1 MKSSLRSVSGL
12 PRIPLESGIADDLV
26 KALARLHPLTILR
39 GPRGYGKTSAVV
51 TWLRQAEDLPE
62 VVYTTLTTVSNE
74 REGFWAQLRDA
85 LARIDDRLDAPP
97 SPEEDTERVVTTW
110 LAQRREPLLVIIDD
124 YHEAGLRHGAA
135 SIDDALV
142 DLVRQNDQLY
152 LAAAGRTLRALETVG
167 SLSVDTL
174 VIGPDELRL
183 TGDMVYALATRTGVQ
198 LTHDRAEQIVVD
210 LGGWPSAIRAGLQRA
225 AASGGRDTAEVTFA
239 DNFIGAMVRDLRFEN
254 VRAFLLR
261 TAIPEQFDIETA
273 RVIAPEGNTVRMLR
287 NIRAAGLLAERR
299 TVDGQSYSYPP
310 AIRAALIRVMRESR
324 PEVEHEVH
332 LELMRLAAGRHDPAE
347 SLVHAVHAG
356 EWTAALD
363 VIENDWGTLLT
374 TAPRALV
381 QAAQMFPAPMVAE
394 NVRLRVATR
403 YLSEVADPVQ
413 KPIWTGAESASFNAE
428 LAIHRT
434 ERVDAGDDELLLL
447 MQWGATCL
455 LMGDLDT
462 AMYAFAQARAWAM
475 RTEGETESYL
485 GAAGLAL
492 VHALQGEP
500 DQALRWL
507 EEPGVGDWLDSA
519 QREGALDSMA
529 MLALSA
535 RALALVD
542 AAHPDAEAAVEL
554 LAESRHRDELWALS
568 VFIRSL
574 HVMRVGSRDDIVRQA
589 NVVRSALRYIR
600 RGSLIETLLTA
611 TLVEVLI
618 EGGMLTVARE
628 VTDSMEHRGF
638 TWNAIA
644 RLRLAQE
651 RYSEAI
657 DAARTAIQSSAGS
670 GRYLLA
676 AHAVVASAELRSG
689 RFAEAREAFRAAI
702 SRARQTGQR
711 RGFALMQRYAFTALA
726 GGDEAVLSLWPNH
739 LPAAELAEE
748 ADEDLPM
755 VTLTVREAQVLHALE
770 EHAGPVGIAH
780 ALGLS
785 VNTVK
790 THMRAV
796 YRKLDVSNR
805 NQALSKV
812 GRIMIHN

>member
-1 MKSSLRSVSGL
+1 MKSPLRSVAGL

-26 KALARLHPLTILR
+26 KALSRLHALSILR

-51 TWLRQAEDLPE
+51 TWLRQAEDLPPLI
-62 VVYTTLTTVSNE
+62 YTTLTTESNE
-74 REGFWAQLRDA
+74 RDGFWAHLHQA
-85 LARIDDRLDAPP
+85 LAGIDDQLETPP
-97 SPEEDTERVVTTW
+97 STDDAEQAVTTW
-110 LAQRREPLLVIIDD
+110 LMQRREPLLLIIDD

-135 SIDDALV
+135 SIDDTLV

-152 LAAAGRTLRALETVG
+152 LVAAGRTLRALETVG

-183 TGDMVYALATRTGVQ
+183 TGEMVYALATRIGVH

-239 DNFIGAMVRDLRFEN
+239 DNYIGAMVRDLRFEN

-299 TVDGQSYSYPP
+299 TVDGPSYSYPP

-324 PEVEHEVH
+324 PEVEHQVH
-332 LELMRLAAGRHDPAE
+332 LELMRLATGRHDPAE
-347 SLVHAVHAG
+347 ALVHAVHAG

-363 VIENDWGTLLT
+363 VIENDWGALLAS
-374 TAPRALV
+374 APRALV

-394 NVRLRVATR
+394 HVRLRVATR
-403 YLSEVADPVQ
+403 YLSEVAVPVGRAN
-413 KPIWTGAESASFNAE
+413 WTGAESASFNAE
-428 LAIHRT
+428 IAAHRT
-434 ERVDAGDDELLLL
+434 ELVDAGDDELLLL
-447 MQWGATCL
+447 MQWGAACL

-462 AMYAFAQARAWAM
+462 AMYAFSQARAWAM
-475 RTEGETESYL
+475 MTDGETESYL

-507 EEPGVGDWLDSA
+507 DESGVADWLERTQQD
-519 QREGALDSMA
+519 GTVDA
-529 MLALSA
+529 MGLLALSA

-542 AAHPDAEAAVEL
+542 AARPEADAAVEL

-574 HVMRVGSRDDIVRQA
+574 HVMRVGSSEEVVRQA

-618 EGGMLTVARE
+618 EAGMLTVAQE
-628 VTDSMEHRGF
+628 VTDAMAHRGF

-651 RYSEAI
+651 RYPEAI
-657 DAARTAIQSSAGS
+657 EAARTAIRSSAAS

-676 AHAVVASAELRSG
+676 AHGVIASAELRSG
-689 RFAEAREAFRAAI
+689 RFAQAREAFRAAI

-711 RGFALMQRYAFTALA
+711 RGLALMQRYAFTALA
-726 GGDEAVLSLWPNH
+726 GGDESVLSLWPDH
-739 LPAAELAEE
+739 LPAAEVAEE
-748 ADEDLPM
+748 VDDELPM

-805 NQALSKV
+805 NEALAKV
-812 GRIMIHN
+812 GRIVIST

>member
-1 MKSSLRSVSGL
+1 M
-12 PRIPLESGIADDLV
+12 ESGIAEDLI
-26 KALARLHPLTILR
+26 KALARLHPLSILR

-62 VVYTTLTTVSNE
+62 LIYTTLSTEANE
-74 REGFWAQLRDA
+74 REGFWAQLRTA
-85 LARIDDRLDAPP
+85 LVRVDDRLDVPP
-97 SPEEDTERVVTTW
+97 SSTDDAERVVTTW

-135 SIDDALV
+135 SIDDTLV

-183 TGDMVYALATRTGVQ
+183 TGDMVYALAARIGVQ

-239 DNFIGAMVRDLRFEN
+239 DHYIGSMVRDLRFEN

-287 NIRAAGLLAERR
+287 NIRAAGLLSERR
-299 TVDGQSYSYPP
+299 TASGQTYSYPP

-332 LELMRLAAGRHDPAE
+332 LELMRLAASRHEPAE
-347 SLVHAVHAG
+347 ALVHAVHAG

-363 VIENDWGTLLT
+363 VIENDWGVLLT

-381 QAAQMFPAPMVAE
+381 QAAQMFPAPMIAE
-394 NVRLRVATR
+394 DVRLRVATR
-403 YLSEVADPVQ
+403 YLSEAATPIGKPV
-413 KPIWTGAESASFNAE
+413 WSGAESASFNAE
-428 LAIHRT
+428 IAAHRT
-434 ERVDAGDDELLLL
+434 ELVDAGDDELLLL
-447 MQWGATCL
+447 MQWGAACL

-462 AMYAFAQARAWAM
+462 AMYAFSQARAWAM
-475 RTEGETESYL
+475 MTDGETESYL

-507 EEPGVGDWLDSA
+507 DDPGVVAWLDRVQQDGSMDA
-519 QREGALDSMA
+519 MALV
-529 MLALSA
+529 ALSA

-542 AAHPDAEAAVEL
+542 AAHPDADAAVEV

-574 HVMRVGSRDDIVRQA
+574 HVMRVGSTDDVVRQA

-600 RGSLIETLLTA
+600 RGSLMETLLTA

-628 VTDSMEHRGF
+628 VTESMEPRGF

-644 RLRLAQE
+644 RLRVAEE
-651 RYSEAI
+651 RYAEAI
-657 DAARTAIQSSAGS
+657 EAARTAIHSSAGG

-676 AHAVVASAELRSG
+676 AHGVIATAELRSG

-711 RGFALMQRYAFTALA
+711 RGLALMQRYAFTALA
-726 GGDEAVLSLWPNH
+726 GGDESILALWPDQV
-739 LPAAELAEE
+739 PADEAAAEI
-748 ADEDLPM
+748 DNDIPM

-780 ALGLS
+780 SLGLS

-790 THMRAV
+790 THMRSV

-805 NQALSKV
+805 NEALAKV
-812 GRIMIHN
+812 GRIMIHT

>member
-1 MKSSLRSVSGL
+1 MTGSLRSVSGL

-26 KALARLHPLTILR
+26 KALARLHPLSILR

-62 VVYTTLTTVSNE
+62 VVFTTLSTVSNE
-74 REGFWAQLRDA
+74 REGFWSQLREA
-85 LARIDDRLDAPP
+85 LARVDDRLDPPP
-97 SPEEDTERVVTTW
+97 SPDEDAERVVTTW
-110 LAQRREPLLVIIDD
+110 LAQRREPLLLIIDD

-135 SIDDALV
+135 SIDDTLV

-239 DNFIGAMVRDLRFEN
+239 DNYIGAMVRDLRFEN

-403 YLSEVADPVQ
+403 YLSEVADPIQ
-413 KPIWTGAESASFNAE
+413 KPVWTGAESASFNAE
-428 LAIHRT
+428 IAIHRT
-434 ERVDAGDDELLLL
+434 ELVDAGDDELLLL

-462 AMYAFAQARAWAM
+462 AMYAFSQARAWAM
-475 RTEGETESYL
+475 MTDGETESYL

-507 EEPGVGDWLDSA
+507 EEPGVGDWLATA
-519 QREGALDSMA
+519 QREGALDSMVL
-529 MLALSA
+529 LALSA

-542 AAHPDAEAAVEL
+542 SAHPDADAAVEL

-574 HVMRVGSRDDIVRQA
+574 HVMRVGSSEDVVRQA

-611 TLVEVLI
+611 TLAEVLI

-628 VTDSMEHRGF
+628 VTESMEHRGF

-657 DAARTAIQSSAGS
+657 DAARNAIQSSAAS

-676 AHAVVASAELRSG
+676 AHAVIASAELRSG
-689 RFAEAREAFRAAI
+689 RFAEAREAFRAAT

-726 GGDEAVLSLWPNH
+726 GGDESILSLWPNH
-739 LPAAELAEE
+739 LPAAEVAEE

-805 NQALSKV
+805 NQALAKV
-812 GRIMIHN
+812 GRIVIRS

>member
-1 MKSSLRSVSGL
+1 MTSAPRPVPGL
-12 PRIPLESGIADDLV
+12 PRIPRESGIADDLV
-26 KALARLHPLTILR
+26 KALSRLHPLSILR

-62 VVYTTLTTVSNE
+62 VVYTTLTTESNE
-74 REGFWAQLRDA
+74 REGFWDQLRTA
-85 LARIDDRLDAPP
+85 LARVDDQLTAPP
-97 SPEEDTERVVTTW
+97 STAEDAEQVMTTW
-110 LAQRREPLLVIIDD
+110 LTQRREPLLLIIDD

-135 SIDDALV
+135 SIDDTLV

-183 TGDMVYALATRTGVQ
+183 TGDMVYALATRIGVQ

-239 DNFIGAMVRDLRFEN
+239 DNYIGAMVRDLRFEN
-254 VRAFLLR
+254 VRSFLLR

-273 RVIAPEGNTVRMLR
+273 RMIAPEGNTVRMLR

-299 TVDGQSYSYPP
+299 TVDGPSYSYPP

-324 PEVEHEVH
+324 PEVEQEVH

-347 SLVHAVHAG
+347 ALVHAVHAG

-394 NVRLRVATR
+394 NVRLRVASR
-403 YLSEVADPVQ
+403 YLTEVEGPVGA
-413 KPIWTGAESASFNAE
+413 PLWSGAESVSFNAE
-428 LAIHRT
+428 IAMHRT
-434 ERVDAGDDELLLL
+434 ELVDVGDDELLLL

-462 AMYAFAQARAWAM
+462 AMYAFSQARAWAM
-475 RTEGETESYL
+475 MTDGETESYL

-500 DQALRWL
+500 DHALRWL
-507 EEPGVGDWLDSA
+507 DEPGVADWLDRS
-519 QREGALDSMA
+519 QQDGAVDAMA
-529 MLALSA
+529 LIALSA

-542 AAHPDAEAAVEL
+542 SAHPEADAAVEV

-574 HVMRVGSRDDIVRQA
+574 HVMRVGSSEEVVRQA

-600 RGSLIETLLTA
+600 RGSLMEALLTA
-611 TLVEVLI
+611 TLVEVLL
-618 EGGMLTVARE
+618 EGGMLTVASE
-628 VTDSMEHRGF
+628 VTESMEHRGF

-651 RYSEAI
+651 RFQEAVE
-657 DAARTAIQSSAGS
+657 AARTAIHSSAAS

-676 AHAVVASAELRSG
+676 AHGVIASAELRSG
-689 RFAEAREAFRAAI
+689 RFAEAREAFRSAI
-702 SRARQTGQR
+702 NRARQTGQR
-711 RGFALMQRYAFTALA
+711 RGLTVMQRYVFTALA
-726 GGDEAVLSLWPNH
+726 GGDESVLALWPDQQS
-739 LPAAELAEE
+739 ADEVAEE
-748 ADEDLPM
+748 VEDDLPM

-805 NQALSKV
+805 NQALAKV
-812 GRIMIHN
+812 GRIMIHT